1 MFDYDAFFDDIEK
14 NLSLDNSKESIQ
26 RIEERLQDPEITN
39 LQKSHGLTV
48 LGDWLWDAE
57 PYLQEKD
64 IHGID
69 HFREAL
75 KYNPN
80 NYHALLQILM
90 ISVCYPFPQYTV
102 VTEYEAVENFQ
113 KIFGEAFQK
122 LSDDQREQALKLL
135 GLYLKGRAGAIKAYG
150 YSWYYKSQNVYDDR
164 DTSNGHAWELL
175 FNGRKPTYEEIQWYL
190 AEVIE
195 NGELHGK
202 QGGGVTKKCKIIDG
216 FRIWVKLYSVNGKQ
230 KLVDAGLNVPI

>member
-1 MFDYDAFFDDIEK
+1 M
-14 NLSLDNSKESIQ
+14 
-26 RIEERLQDPEITN
+26 
-39 LQKSHGLTV
+39 
-48 LGDWLWDAE
+48 
-57 PYLQEKD
+57 
-64 IHGID
+64 
-69 HFREAL
+69 
-75 KYNPN
+75 
-80 NYHALLQILM
+80 
-90 ISVCYPFPQYTV
+90 
-102 VTEYEAVENFQ
+102 
-113 KIFGEAFQK
+113 
-122 LSDDQREQALKLL
+122 L